1 MQWERR
7 EALFFQGAPLALV
20 PAILF
25 LPALAFLVLT
35 PRFSHAP
42 WVAAAVFPILGA
54 AEIWGIAKLICCVQ
68 HDFDLL
74 TILAFGV
81 FVILAVIAIY
91 TGFWL
96 AALAFGG

>member
-1 MQWERR
+1 MRWEQR
-7 EALFFQGAPLALV
+7 EALFFQGAPLALI

-25 LPALAFLVLT
+25 LPALAYLVLT
-35 PRFSHAP
+35 PRFNHAP
-42 WVAAAVFPILGA
+42 LVAIAIFPILTA
-54 AEIWGIAKLICCVQ
+54 AEIWGILKLVRCIQ

-81 FVILAVIAIY
+81 FVVLAVVAIY

-96 AALAFGG
+96 AALAFG